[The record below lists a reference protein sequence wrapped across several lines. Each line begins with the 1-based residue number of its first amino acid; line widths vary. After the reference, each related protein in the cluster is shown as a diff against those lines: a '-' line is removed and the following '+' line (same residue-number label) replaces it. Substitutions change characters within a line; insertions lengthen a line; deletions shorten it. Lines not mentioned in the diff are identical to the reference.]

1 MSYFGRNIRKIRAAK
16 NISQSTFADL
26 FKLTRASIGAYEEGR
41 AEAKVDTIIEI
52 ADYFQLTLDQF
63 LKKEL
68 TINDIYHIAEKSKKI
83 EQIDQQNKHETE
95 VPLVKLSEY
104 NEFVQNMHKLQF
116 VKALQTIKLPGLIK
130 KSMAFEYSETIQTS
144 INSGLRNGDIL
155 IAQNI
160 SPNDIEKIF
169 KNQIYIVIFNTDLF
183 LGQLDTNLH
192 GKLSFSENA
201 IQIDDVSVKAI
212 WSVYQIIS
220 SKMPFS
226 DQIEIRLQNI
236 ENQLKKLIE

>member
-1 MSYFGRNIRKIRAAK
+1 
-16 NISQSTFADL
+16 
-26 FKLTRASIGAYEEGR
+26 
-41 AEAKVDTIIEI
+41 
-52 ADYFQLTLDQF
+52 LTLDQF

-68 TINDIYHIAEKSKKI
+68 TINDIYHIAEKSKRI
-83 EQIDQQNKHETE
+83 EQIDQQNKLETE
-95 VPLVKLSEY
+95 VPLVKLAEY
-104 NEFVQNMHKLQF
+104 KEFVQNVHKHQY

-130 KSMAFEYSETIQTS
+130 KSMAFEYSDTIRTS

-160 SPNDIEKIF
+160 SPKDIEEIF
-169 KNQIYIVIFNTDLF
+169 KNQIYIIIFHNELF
-183 LGQLDTNLH
+183 LGQLDTNIL
-192 GKLSFSENA
+192 GKLSFSDNA
-201 IQIDDVSVKAI
+201 ILIDDASVKAI

-236 ENQLKKLIE
+236 ENQLKKLLD